1 MKYILKY
8 ISCLI
13 ISLSMLSCS
22 DSKMTSNTPIPENLY
37 GTWSDQIGNR
47 HVEFTFNQ
55 DNTGSFVYSS
65 RAYFRVASFEYYY
78 QKGVVYCDG
87 AMVHED
93 GEVEAPWHMELEY
106 NKDHLIPLNSYKE
119 YTFRK

>member
-1 MKYILKY
+1 MKHILKL
-8 ISCLI
+8 LI
-13 ISLSMLSCS
+13 YLMIPLSMLSCS
-22 DSKMTSNTPIPENLY
+22 DSEMTSTAPIPECLY

-47 HVEFTFNQ
+47 HVEFTFNR
-55 DNTGSFVYSS
+55 DCTGSFVYSS

-78 QKGVVYCDG
+78 KKGVVYCDG

-93 GEVEAPWHMELEY
+93 GEIEDPWHMELEY
-106 NKDHLIPLNSYKE
+106 HEDGLIPLNSYKE